1 MGREE
6 ELLGTSMRKKLVF
19 WLKGLV
25 LFGFCVVSIF
35 LLGAGSTIR
44 LTLTQRKEPSIQ
56 VLSLKLMP
64 TLIRSMV
71 GIRRRNIITKMV
83 NRSVPK
89 KYTMLKIR
97 IGIG

>member
-35 LLGAGSTIR
+35 LLGAGFNNTSYAYAEEGAIDSGPFSEADANAHPVNGWDS
-44 LTLTQRKEPSIQ
+44 K
-56 VLSLKLMP
+56 K
-64 TLIRSMV
+64 
-71 GIRRRNIITKMV
+71 NIITKMV

>member
-1 MGREE
+1 
-6 ELLGTSMRKKLVF
+6 MRKKLVF

-35 LLGAGSTIR
+35 LLGAGFNNTSYAYAEEGAIDSGPFSEADANAHPVT
-44 LTLTQRKEPSIQ
+44 
-56 VLSLKLMP
+56 
-64 TLIRSMV
+64 MV

>member
-1 MGREE
+1 
-6 ELLGTSMRKKLVF
+6 MRKKLVF

-35 LLGAGSTIR
+35 LLGAGFNNTSYAYAEEGAIDSGPFSEADANAH
-44 LTLTQRKEPSIQ
+44 LVNGWDSKKEQ
-56 VLSLKLMP
+56 
-64 TLIRSMV
+64 
-71 GIRRRNIITKMV
+71 MV

>member
-35 LLGAGSTIR
+35 LLGAGFNN
-44 LTLTQRKEPSIQ
+44 TLTQRKEPSIQ
-56 VLSLKLMP
+56 VLSPKLMP